1 MTEPTLRR
9 RVRVRGRV
17 QGVFF
22 RGATQEQA
30 QRLGVAGWVRNL
42 PDGSVEALLEGPQG
56 AVEAL
61 LAFLAQGPP
70 AARVEGLE
78 AQEDLPVEGLDGFE
92 VRR

>member
-1 MTEPTLRR
+1 M
-9 RVRVRGRV
+9 RGRV

-30 QRLGVAGWVRNL
+30 QRLGLAGWVRNL
-42 PDGSVEALLEGPQG
+42 PDGSVEAVLEGPQG

-78 AQEDLPVEGLDGFE
+78 QQEDASVEGLAGFE